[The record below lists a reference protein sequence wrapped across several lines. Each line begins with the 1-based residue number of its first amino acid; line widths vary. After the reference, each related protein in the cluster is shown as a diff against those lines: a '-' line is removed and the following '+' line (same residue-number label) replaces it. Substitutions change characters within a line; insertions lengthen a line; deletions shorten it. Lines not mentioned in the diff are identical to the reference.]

1 MIGGNIAEF
10 GLTDGGGL
18 EDFYNIVPESG
29 GSGCEACGM
38 ARTLDP
44 VTNPDS
50 PLCQAKQQVMGLE
63 PKQETFKDQEL
74 RDR

>member
-10 GLTDGGGL
+10 GLTDERGL
-18 EDFYNIVPESG
+18 EDFYNVIPESG
-29 GSGCEACGM
+29 GSRCEVCGM

-50 PLCQAKQQVMGLE
+50 HLCQAKQQVMGLE

>member
-1 MIGGNIAEF
+1 MIVGNIAEF
-10 GLTDGGGL
+10 GLTDERGL
-18 EDFYNIVPESG
+18 EDFNIISESR
-29 GSGCEACGM
+29 GSRCEVCGM